1 MDGWMKQTPSK
12 EHEKCKEG
20 GEREELRQRR
30 SAAPGSVEARAKGKT
45 VNFNKVNC

>member
-1 MDGWMKQTPSK
+1 MKQTPSK

-20 GEREELRQRR
+20 GAREELCQRR
-30 SAAPGSVEARAKGKT
+30 SGAPGSVEARVKGKT